1 MPLWLAGN
9 TWIVATGWGI
19 ARWDGT
25 KYDIYR
31 FSRSGLRADQDPPGL
46 DVFAVLDDDG
56 TTALIRR
63 TGEDLATWRI
73 GEGGG
78 EVVPVEPA
86 NGVAI
91 RTALGAGGGTIVA
104 VAEHATD
111 RARTIVRRAR
121 VTDGTVELGEAIA
134 LPAPTRARWKSALH
148 PNGGFN
154 EDRDDDEA
162 AKAAPPFEPGALGLR
177 RGAGATAAWIG
188 DVRLTD
194 SPHGITVA
202 STYSGVVAVLDRAT
216 LAPRL
221 SVRVPALASK
231 YDVHALAVPQGVLVT
246 LVAGKKATEY
256 VLIGPNAEVIASC
269 AVLGKEPAGAAET
282 EGVFCGETIEI
293 ASQDRLWTLALPTL
307 RPRKHPGGADAF
319 PIAHAVTGDG
329 ARLVA
334 YTEHDHERPHH
345 WRLVHTPGGTG
356 RRRGREVAMP
366 DFRPPPEPAT
376 PAAPPRVVGPAA
388 LGLIA
393 DKVPWQVAVGGDAAL
408 QLVLANR
415 GGPVKGIYIE
425 LSGPA
430 IEGKQVQ
437 PIAITAGD
445 HTAPFVGSPPRAE
458 LTSLALDPG
467 FVEPTGKRP
476 RQAPPLPPPPSVVL
490 TVNVKGLAAGSGLLM
505 VRIGAL
511 AGGASAMQGRGITV
525 G

>member
-1 MPLWLAGN
+1 MPLWLAGS

-25 KYDIYR
+25 KYDVHR
-31 FSRSGLRADQDPPGL
+31 FSRAGMRADQDPPGL

-56 TTALIRR
+56 TAALIRR
-63 TGEDLATWRI
+63 SGEDLQVWRI

-78 EVVPVEPA
+78 EIATIAGGP
-86 NGVAI
+86 I
-91 RTALGAGGGTIVA
+91 RTAIGAGGGTIIA
-104 VAEHATD
+104 VTEHVTD
-111 RARTIVRRAR
+111 RPRAILRRAR
-121 VTDGTVELGEAIA
+121 VAGDAVELGEAIA

-148 PNGGFN
+148 PDGGFN

-177 RGAGATAAWIG
+177 RAGAAGAWIG
-188 DVRLTD
+188 DVRISD
-194 SPHGITVA
+194 SPHGIAVA

-216 LAPRL
+216 LAPTL
-221 SVRVPALASK
+221 CVRVPALATK
-231 YDVHALAVPQGVLVT
+231 YDVHAVAVPQGVLVT
-246 LVAGKKATEY
+246 LVAGKKTTEY
-256 VLIGPNAEVIASC
+256 VLIGPGAEVVASC
-269 AVLGKEPAGAAET
+269 AMLGKEPAGAAET

-319 PIAHAVTGDG
+319 PIAHAVTADG

-334 YTEHDHERPHH
+334 YTEHEHERPHH

-376 PAAPPRVVGPAA
+376 PALPPRHVGPAA

-393 DKVPWQVAVGGDAAL
+393 DKVPWLVAVGGEAAL

-425 LSGPA
+425 LSGPT
-430 IEGKQVQ
+430 IEGKQVE
-437 PIAITAGD
+437 PLSITAGEV
-445 HTAPFVGSPPRAE
+445 TVPFVGSPPRAE
-458 LTSLALDPG
+458 LTELALDPG
-467 FVEPTGKRP
+467 YVEPTGKRP
-476 RQAPPLPPPPSVVL
+476 RQAPPLPPPPSVAL
-490 TVNVKGLAAGSGLLM
+490 TVNVRGAGAGSGLLM

-525 G
+525 A